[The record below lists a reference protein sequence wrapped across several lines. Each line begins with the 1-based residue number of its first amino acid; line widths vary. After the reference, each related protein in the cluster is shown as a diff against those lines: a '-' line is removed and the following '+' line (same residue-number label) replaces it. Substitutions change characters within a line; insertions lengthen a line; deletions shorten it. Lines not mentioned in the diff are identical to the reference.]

1 MNQKTP
7 INFTIPLIG
16 IAIIIFLSL
25 SSFTVPKDGA
35 KRYKQGV
42 RQEYDATHRIW
53 ISTFYDYKK

>member
-1 MNQKTP
+1 MKQNHQ
-7 INFTIPLIG
+7 INFTIPVLGILILL
-16 IAIIIFLSL
+16 IISL

-53 ISTFYDYKK
+53 VSTFYDYKK